1 MVIFNSA
8 SYNRRHRCNNLEY
21 VKPLKKFANDTAL
34 QFTIREL
41 QAQISNPRFWV
52 GLVAIVFVLAMVGP
66 FYTFS
71 SLTFSNRLV
80 YWAVISY
87 VNYLVGFCASV
98 YVGHLLYAKGLPELA
113 SRMISGFVSG
123 IPIAFI
129 VWTVNKYI
137 YGFDMS
143 DGLGFWGLLG
153 YCAIIAMVISLM
165 FYLFSLE
172 TRKNEPFSSQ
182 PATVKTNAK
191 PAFLHRLPAH
201 LGSDILS
208 LDAQDHYVNVTTKNG
223 SALVLIRLVD
233 AISELE
239 GLEGLRIHRSHWI
252 AADAVSKTKRE
263 NGKLLVELTN
273 GTALPVSRTY
283 AKNLKD
289 KFAV

>member
-1 MVIFNSA
+1 
-8 SYNRRHRCNNLEY
+8 
-21 VKPLKKFANDTAL
+21 
-34 QFTIREL
+34 
-41 QAQISNPRFWV
+41 
-52 GLVAIVFVLAMVGP
+52 
-66 FYTFS
+66 
-71 SLTFSNRLV
+71 
-80 YWAVISY
+80 
-87 VNYLVGFCASV
+87 
-98 YVGHLLYAKGLPELA
+98 
-113 SRMISGFVSG
+113 MISGLVSG

-182 PATVKTNAK
+182 PAMKNSS
-191 PAFLHRLPAH
+191 PAFFRRLPAH
-201 LGSDILS
+201 LGKNILS
-208 LDAQDHYVNVTTKNG
+208 LEAQDHYVNVTTDKG
-223 SALVLIRLVD
+223 SALVLIRLAD
-233 AISELE
+233 AIAELE
-239 GLEGLRIHRSHWI
+239 GLEGLRIHRSHWVAENAI
-252 AADAVSKTKRE
+252 TKTSRK
-263 NGKLLVELTN
+263 NGKLQVELSN

>member
-1 MVIFNSA
+1 MVIFISA
-8 SYNRRHRCNNLEY
+8 SYNHRHRCNNLEY
-21 VKPLKKFANDTAL
+21 VKPLKNFANDTAL

-80 YWAVISY
+80 YWAIISY
-87 VNYLVGFCASV
+87 VNYLVGFCVSL
-98 YVGHLLYAKGLPELA
+98 YVGHLFYAKGMPELA

-143 DGLGFWGLLG
+143 GGFGFWKLLG

-182 PATVKTNAK
+182 PTLGKISKNQ
-191 PAFLHRLPAH
+191 AFLQRLPAH
-201 LGSDILS
+201 LGRDILA
-208 LDAQDHYVNVTTKNG
+208 LEAQDHYVSVTTKNG

-233 AISELE
+233 AIAELD
-239 GLEGLRIHRSHWI
+239 GLEGLRIHRSHWV
-252 AADAVSKTKRE
+252 AAEAISKTKRE

-289 KFAV
+289 NFAV